1 MGAPKKV
8 RLRVVFDTITVISA
22 LLFSHGKLA
31 WLRGHWR
38 SGSAMPLLSEVTAA
52 ELARVLAYP
61 KFRLSFDDRLEL
73 LADYV
78 PYCEVVKFKGD
89 CSIRC
94 RDRKDQP
101 FLDLATV
108 GRAQV
113 LVNGD
118 KDLLVLAGRTTFSI
132 EPPAAYH
139 ARYQEPEEERAL

>member
-1 MGAPKKV
+1 MGAPQRV
-8 RLRVVFDTITVISA
+8 ILRVVFDTNTVISA

-38 SGSAMPLLSEVTAA
+38 SGNAVPLLSEATAA

-78 PYCEVVKFKGD
+78 PYCEVVKLKGG
-89 CSIRC
+89 CPIQC

-113 LVNGD
+113 LVSGD

-132 EPPAAYH
+132 EPAAAYR
-139 ARYQEPEEERAL
+139 ARFHELEEE